1 MANDDLQR
9 FIDELR
15 ARVSIADVVG
25 AKVKLT
31 KKGREY
37 QGLCPFHNEKTP
49 SFTVNESKGFYHC
62 FGCGAHG
69 DIIKFEMEANGLP
82 FIDALQKLAHQAGLQ
97 MPQLSAKDK
106 KEEDERKSLYEI
118 MEAACAFF
126 ERELRMPGGAAGL
139 KYFTEKRG
147 LSPETLKKFR
157 LGFAPSNNALMAHLK
172 AQGIDEKDMK
182 ELGLIAI
189 PEDTSR
195 RPHDFFRN
203 RVMIPITN
211 KQGKIIAFGGR
222 VMEKIE
228 PKYLNSPDTPIFNKR
243 RNLYNLDKARE
254 VAYKEKKLIICEG
267 YMDVI
272 ALDRY
277 GFGYAVAPLGT
288 ALTEEQIAEAW
299 RVCPEPVLCLDGD
312 SPGVKAAM
320 RAVDRV
326 LPMLKAGYSLQFLF
340 LPDNQDPDE
349 YLQAHGHDSFA
360 ALMRKT
366 SPLIDIL
373 WRKYTENEDSSTPE
387 KKALIEKTLLS
398 EVAKI
403 GDATVRS
410 YYAQEIRSRI
420 YAAFRRTPWQQPAA
434 PRMPSAFRAPSAA
447 RNVSPASRM
456 PSAPFSSP
464 SRMPPVPFSSP
475 SPMQPAAPVSPA
487 PQMPETPPAYL
498 DDIPLPEAAPQYQE
512 PQPTCPSQ
520 TPRQSANTGLPSNF
534 SPFPDTASFSGF
546 RPSSNAFPSS
556 GARPFSNSASSPNAR
571 PFPNSGRGA
580 SRWADTRTPRPAL
593 NHGIAAAPE
602 TLRQSADGECD
613 KNLRFIIAAGLV
625 YPELID
631 EYEEQVLSSDIK
643 NAGLKNLFAAM
654 ADLYREAETP
664 PAADELQQQLAQR
677 PEGAP
682 LASLWELDMLKKRS
696 PFINDLRKNI
706 DKLLLEDKLR
716 TLEEEIKNVSAE
728 LCKNFTEEAYLRQS
742 ALKKERDEILA
753 AAAEPED

>member
-118 MEAACAFF
+118 METACAFF
-126 ERELRMPGGAAGL
+126 ECELRMPDGASGL

-157 LGFAPSNNALMAHLK
+157 LGFAPNNNALMAHLK

-299 RVCPEPVLCLDGD
+299 RVCPEPILCLDGD

-434 PRMPSAFRAPSAA
+434 PVPPAPRMP
-447 RNVSPASRM
+447 V
-456 PSAPFSSP
+456 
-464 SRMPPVPFSSP
+464 PPTPK
-475 SPMQPAAPVSPA
+475 
-487 PQMPETPPAYL
+487 MPETPPAYL
-498 DDIPLPEAAPQYQE
+498 NDIPLPEVAPQHRK
-512 PQPTCPSQ
+512 PQPDRPSQ
-520 TPRQSANTGLPSNF
+520 APRQFANTGSPSN
-534 SPFPDTASFSGF
+534 SGPFPDTASFSGF
-546 RPSSNAFPSS
+546 RPSFNAVPLS
-556 GARPFSNSASSPNAR
+556 GRRPFSNSASSPDAR
-571 PFPNSGRGA
+571 SFPNSGRGA
-580 SRWADTRTPRPAL
+580 SRWADARTLRPAL
-593 NHGIAAAPE
+593 SHGIAAAPE

-631 EYEEQVLSSDIK
+631 EYEEQVLSSDIR

-716 TLEEEIKNVSAE
+716 SLEEEIKNVSAE

>member
-25 AKVKLT
+25 TKVKLT

-118 MEAACAFF
+118 METACAFF
-126 ERELRMPGGAAGL
+126 ERELRMPDGASGL

-157 LGFAPSNNALMAHLK
+157 LGFAPNNNALMAHLK

-299 RVCPEPVLCLDGD
+299 RVCPEPILCLDGD

-434 PRMPSAFRAPSAA
+434 PVPPAP
-447 RNVSPASRM
+447 RI
-456 PSAPFSSP
+456 
-464 SRMPPVPFSSP
+464 PVPPTSK
-475 SPMQPAAPVSPA
+475 
-487 PQMPETPPAYL
+487 MPETPPAYL
-498 DDIPLPEAAPQYQE
+498 NDIPLPEAAPQHRK
-512 PQPTCPSQ
+512 PQPDRPSQ
-520 TPRQSANTGLPSNF
+520 APRQFANTGSPSN
-534 SPFPDTASFSGF
+534 SGPFPDTASFSGF
-546 RPSSNAFPSS
+546 RPSFNAVLLS
-556 GARPFSNSASSPNAR
+556 GRRPFSNSASSPDAR
-571 PFPNSGRGA
+571 SFPNSGRGA
-580 SRWADTRTPRPAL
+580 SRWADTRTLRPAL
-593 NHGIAAAPE
+593 SHGIAAAPE

-631 EYEEQVLSSDIK
+631 EYEEQVLSSDIR

-716 TLEEEIKNVSAE
+716 SLEEEIKNVSAE

>member
-118 MEAACAFF
+118 METACAFF
-126 ERELRMPGGAAGL
+126 ERELRMPDGASGL

-157 LGFAPSNNALMAHLK
+157 LGFAPNNNALMAHLK

-299 RVCPEPVLCLDGD
+299 RVCPEPILCLDGD

-434 PRMPSAFRAPSAA
+434 PVPPAPRMP
-447 RNVSPASRM
+447 V
-456 PSAPFSSP
+456 
-464 SRMPPVPFSSP
+464 PPTSK
-475 SPMQPAAPVSPA
+475 
-487 PQMPETPPAYL
+487 MPETPPAYL
-498 DDIPLPEAAPQYQE
+498 DDIPLPEAAPQHRK
-512 PQPTCPSQ
+512 PQPDRPSQ
-520 TPRQSANTGLPSNF
+520 APRQFANTGSPSN
-534 SPFPDTASFSGF
+534 SGPFPDTASFSGF
-546 RPSSNAFPSS
+546 RPSFNAVPLS
-556 GARPFSNSASSPNAR
+556 GRRPFSNSVSSPDAR
-571 PFPNSGRGA
+571 SFPNSGRGA
-580 SRWADTRTPRPAL
+580 SRWADTRTLRPAL
-593 NHGIAAAPE
+593 SHGIAAAPE

-631 EYEEQVLSSDIK
+631 EYEEQVLSSDIR
-643 NAGLKNLFAAM
+643 NASLKNLFAAM

-682 LASLWELDMLKKRS
+682 LTSLWELDMLKKRS

-742 ALKKERDEILA
+742 ALKKEHDEILA

>member
-118 MEAACAFF
+118 METACAFF
-126 ERELRMPGGAAGL
+126 ERELRMPDGASGL

-157 LGFAPSNNALMAHLK
+157 LGFAPNNNALMAHLK

-299 RVCPEPVLCLDGD
+299 RVCPEPILCLDGD

-434 PRMPSAFRAPSAA
+434 PVPPAPRMP
-447 RNVSPASRM
+447 V
-456 PSAPFSSP
+456 
-464 SRMPPVPFSSP
+464 PPTPK
-475 SPMQPAAPVSPA
+475 
-487 PQMPETPPAYL
+487 MPETPPAYL
-498 DDIPLPEAAPQYQE
+498 NDIPLPEVAPQHRK
-512 PQPTCPSQ
+512 PQPDRPSQ
-520 TPRQSANTGLPSNF
+520 APRQFANTGSPSN
-534 SPFPDTASFSGF
+534 SGPFPDTASFSGF
-546 RPSSNAFPSS
+546 RPSFNAVPLS
-556 GARPFSNSASSPNAR
+556 GRRPFSNSASSPDAR
-571 PFPNSGRGA
+571 SFPNSGRGA
-580 SRWADTRTPRPAL
+580 SRWADTRPLRPAL
-593 NHGIAAAPE
+593 SHGIAAAPE

-631 EYEEQVLSSDIK
+631 EYEEQVLSSDIR
-643 NAGLKNLFAAM
+643 NASLKNLFAAM

>member
-118 MEAACAFF
+118 METACAFF
-126 ERELRMPGGAAGL
+126 ERELRMPDGASGL

-157 LGFAPSNNALMAHLK
+157 LGFAPNNNALMAHLK

-299 RVCPEPVLCLDGD
+299 RVCPEPILCLDGD

-434 PRMPSAFRAPSAA
+434 PVPPAPRMP
-447 RNVSPASRM
+447 V
-456 PSAPFSSP
+456 
-464 SRMPPVPFSSP
+464 PPTPK
-475 SPMQPAAPVSPA
+475 
-487 PQMPETPPAYL
+487 MPETPPAYL
-498 DDIPLPEAAPQYQE
+498 NDIPLPEVAPQHRK
-512 PQPTCPSQ
+512 PQPDRPSQ
-520 TPRQSANTGLPSNF
+520 APRKFANTGSPSN
-534 SPFPDTASFSGF
+534 SGPFPDTASFSGF
-546 RPSSNAFPSS
+546 RPSFNAVPLS
-556 GARPFSNSASSPNAR
+556 GRRPFSNSASSPDAR
-571 PFPNSGRGA
+571 SFPNSGRGA
-580 SRWADTRTPRPAL
+580 SRWADTRTLRPAL
-593 NHGIAAAPE
+593 SHGIASAPE

-631 EYEEQVLSSDIK
+631 EYEEQVLSSDIR

-742 ALKKERDEILA
+742 SLKKERDEILA

>member
-118 MEAACAFF
+118 METACAFF
-126 ERELRMPGGAAGL
+126 ERELRMPDGASGL

-157 LGFAPSNNALMAHLK
+157 LGFAPNNNALMAHLK

-272 ALDRY
+272 TLDRY

-299 RVCPEPVLCLDGD
+299 RVCPEPILCLDGD

-434 PRMPSAFRAPSAA
+434 PVPPAPRMP
-447 RNVSPASRM
+447 V
-456 PSAPFSSP
+456 
-464 SRMPPVPFSSP
+464 PPTSK
-475 SPMQPAAPVSPA
+475 
-487 PQMPETPPAYL
+487 MPETPPAYL
-498 DDIPLPEAAPQYQE
+498 DDIPLPEVAPQHRK
-512 PQPTCPSQ
+512 PQPDLPSQ
-520 TPRQSANTGLPSNF
+520 APRQFTNTGSPSN
-534 SPFPDTASFSGF
+534 SGPFPDTASFSGF
-546 RPSSNAFPSS
+546 RPSFNAVPLS
-556 GARPFSNSASSPNAR
+556 GRRPLSNSASSPDAR
-571 PFPNSGRGA
+571 SFPNSGRGA
-580 SRWADTRTPRPAL
+580 SRWADTRTLRPAL
-593 NHGIAAAPE
+593 SHGIAAAPE

-631 EYEEQVLSSDIK
+631 EYEEQVLSSDIR

-742 ALKKERDEILA
+742 SLKKERDEILA

>member
-1 MANDDLQR
+1 MRLSDSFLEQ
-9 FIDELR
+9 LR
-15 ARVSIADVVG
+15 ANTDIESVISPYVNLRRRGKNLV
-25 AKVKLT
+25 
-31 KKGREY
+31 
-37 QGLCPFHNEKTP
+37 GLCPFHNEKTP

-118 MEAACAFF
+118 METACAFF
-126 ERELRMPGGAAGL
+126 ERELRMPDGASGL

-157 LGFAPSNNALMAHLK
+157 LGFAPNNNALMAHLK

-299 RVCPEPVLCLDGD
+299 RVCPEPILCLDGD

-434 PRMPSAFRAPSAA
+434 PVPPAPRMP
-447 RNVSPASRM
+447 V
-456 PSAPFSSP
+456 
-464 SRMPPVPFSSP
+464 PPTPK
-475 SPMQPAAPVSPA
+475 
-487 PQMPETPPAYL
+487 MPETPPAYL
-498 DDIPLPEAAPQYQE
+498 NDIPLPEVAPQHRK
-512 PQPTCPSQ
+512 PQPDRPSQ
-520 TPRQSANTGLPSNF
+520 APRQFANTGAPSN
-534 SPFPDTASFSGF
+534 SGPFPDTASFSGF
-546 RPSSNAFPSS
+546 RPSFNAVPLS
-556 GARPFSNSASSPNAR
+556 GRRPFSNSASSPDAR
-571 PFPNSGRGA
+571 SFPNSGRGA
-580 SRWADTRTPRPAL
+580 SRWADTRTLRPAL
-593 NHGIAAAPE
+593 SHGIAAAPE

-631 EYEEQVLSSDIK
+631 EYEEQVLSSDIR

>member
-118 MEAACAFF
+118 METACTFF
-126 ERELRMPGGAAGL
+126 ERELRMPDGASGL

-157 LGFAPSNNALMAHLK
+157 LGFAPNNNALMAHLK

-277 GFGYAVAPLGT
+277 GFGYGVAPLGT

-299 RVCPEPVLCLDGD
+299 RVCPEPILCLDGD

-434 PRMPSAFRAPSAA
+434 PVPPAPRMP
-447 RNVSPASRM
+447 V
-456 PSAPFSSP
+456 
-464 SRMPPVPFSSP
+464 PPTSK
-475 SPMQPAAPVSPA
+475 
-487 PQMPETPPAYL
+487 MPETPPAYL
-498 DDIPLPEAAPQYQE
+498 DDIPLPEAAPQHRK
-512 PQPTCPSQ
+512 PQPDRPSQ
-520 TPRQSANTGLPSNF
+520 APRQFTNTGSPSN
-534 SPFPDTASFSGF
+534 SGPFPDTASFSSF
-546 RPSSNAFPSS
+546 RPSFNAVPLS
-556 GARPFSNSASSPNAR
+556 GRRPFSNSASSPDAR
-571 PFPNSGRGA
+571 SFPNSGRGA
-580 SRWADTRTPRPAL
+580 SRWADTRTLRPAL
-593 NHGIAAAPE
+593 SHGIAAAPE

-631 EYEEQVLSSDIK
+631 EYEEQVLSSDIR

-742 ALKKERDEILA
+742 SLKKERDEILA

>member
-118 MEAACAFF
+118 METACAFF
-126 ERELRMPGGAAGL
+126 ERELRMPDGASGL

-157 LGFAPSNNALMAHLK
+157 LGFAPNNNALMAHLK

-299 RVCPEPVLCLDGD
+299 RVCPEPILCLDGD

-434 PRMPSAFRAPSAA
+434 PVPPAPRMP
-447 RNVSPASRM
+447 V
-456 PSAPFSSP
+456 
-464 SRMPPVPFSSP
+464 PPTPK
-475 SPMQPAAPVSPA
+475 
-487 PQMPETPPAYL
+487 MPETPPAYL
-498 DDIPLPEAAPQYQE
+498 NDIPLPEVAPQHRK
-512 PQPTCPSQ
+512 PQPDRPSQ
-520 TPRQSANTGLPSNF
+520 APRQFANTGAPSN
-534 SPFPDTASFSGF
+534 SGPFPDTASFSGF
-546 RPSSNAFPSS
+546 RPSFNAVPLS
-556 GARPFSNSASSPNAR
+556 GRRPFSNSASSPDAR
-571 PFPNSGRGA
+571 SFPNSGRGA
-580 SRWADTRTPRPAL
+580 SRWADTRTLRPAL
-593 NHGIAAAPE
+593 SHGIAAAPE

-631 EYEEQVLSSDIK
+631 EYKEQVLSSDIR
-643 NAGLKNLFAAM
+643 NASLKNLFAAM

>member
-118 MEAACAFF
+118 METACAFF
-126 ERELRMPGGAAGL
+126 ERELRMPDGASGL

-157 LGFAPSNNALMAHLK
+157 LGFAPNNNALMAHLK

-299 RVCPEPVLCLDGD
+299 RVCPEPILCLDGD

-410 YYAQEIRSRI
+410 YYAQEIRNRI

-434 PRMPSAFRAPSAA
+434 PVPPAPRMP
-447 RNVSPASRM
+447 V
-456 PSAPFSSP
+456 
-464 SRMPPVPFSSP
+464 PPTSK
-475 SPMQPAAPVSPA
+475 
-487 PQMPETPPAYL
+487 MPETPPAYL
-498 DDIPLPEAAPQYQE
+498 DDIPLPEAAPQHRK
-512 PQPTCPSQ
+512 PQPDHPSQ
-520 TPRQSANTGLPSNF
+520 APRQFTNTGSPSN
-534 SPFPDTASFSGF
+534 SGPFPDTASFSSF
-546 RPSSNAFPSS
+546 RPSFNAVPLS
-556 GARPFSNSASSPNAR
+556 GRRPFSNSASSPDAR
-571 PFPNSGRGA
+571 SFPNSGRGA
-580 SRWADTRTPRPAL
+580 SRWADTRTLRPAL
-593 NHGIAAAPE
+593 SHGIAAAPE

-631 EYEEQVLSSDIK
+631 EYEEQVLSSDIR

-742 ALKKERDEILA
+742 SLKKERDEILA

>member
-118 MEAACAFF
+118 METACAFF
-126 ERELRMPGGAAGL
+126 ERELRMPDGVSGL

-157 LGFAPSNNALMAHLK
+157 LGFAPNNNALMAHLK

-299 RVCPEPVLCLDGD
+299 RVCPEPILCLDGD

-434 PRMPSAFRAPSAA
+434 PVPPAPRMP
-447 RNVSPASRM
+447 V
-456 PSAPFSSP
+456 
-464 SRMPPVPFSSP
+464 PPTPK
-475 SPMQPAAPVSPA
+475 
-487 PQMPETPPAYL
+487 MPETPPAYL
-498 DDIPLPEAAPQYQE
+498 NDIPLPEAAPQHRK
-512 PQPTCPSQ
+512 PQPDHPSQ
-520 TPRQSANTGLPSNF
+520 APRQFANTGSPSN
-534 SPFPDTASFSGF
+534 SGPFPDTTSFSGF
-546 RPSSNAFPSS
+546 RPSFNAVPLS
-556 GARPFSNSASSPNAR
+556 GRRPFSNSVSSPDAR
-571 PFPNSGRGA
+571 SFPNSGRGA
-580 SRWADTRTPRPAL
+580 SRWADTRTLRPAL
-593 NHGIAAAPE
+593 SHGIAAAPE
-602 TLRQSADGECD
+602 TLRQSADCECD

-631 EYEEQVLSSDIK
+631 EYEEQVLSSDIR

-716 TLEEEIKNVSAE
+716 SLEEEIKNVSAE

>member
-118 MEAACAFF
+118 METACAFF
-126 ERELRMPGGAAGL
+126 ERELRMPDGASGL

-157 LGFAPSNNALMAHLK
+157 LGFAPNNNALMAHLK

-299 RVCPEPVLCLDGD
+299 RVCPEPILCLDGD

-434 PRMPSAFRAPSAA
+434 PVPPAPRMP
-447 RNVSPASRM
+447 V
-456 PSAPFSSP
+456 
-464 SRMPPVPFSSP
+464 PPTPK
-475 SPMQPAAPVSPA
+475 
-487 PQMPETPPAYL
+487 MPETPPAYL
-498 DDIPLPEAAPQYQE
+498 DDIPLPEVAPQHRK
-512 PQPTCPSQ
+512 PQPDHPSQ
-520 TPRQSANTGLPSNF
+520 APRQFANTGSPSN
-534 SPFPDTASFSGF
+534 SGPFPDTASFSGF
-546 RPSSNAFPSS
+546 RPSFNAVPLS
-556 GARPFSNSASSPNAR
+556 GRRPFSNSASSPDAR
-571 PFPNSGRGA
+571 SFPNSGRGA
-580 SRWADTRTPRPAL
+580 SRWADTRTLRPAL
-593 NHGIAAAPE
+593 SHGIAAAPE

-631 EYEEQVLSSDIK
+631 EYEEQVLSSDIR
-643 NAGLKNLFAAM
+643 NASLKNLFAAM

-677 PEGAP
+677 QFAV
-682 LASLWELDMLKKRS
+682 DR
-696 PFINDLRKNI
+696 
-706 DKLLLEDKLR
+706 
-716 TLEEEIKNVSAE
+716 
-728 LCKNFTEEAYLRQS
+728 
-742 ALKKERDEILA
+742 
-753 AAAEPED
+753 

>member
-118 MEAACAFF
+118 METACAFF
-126 ERELRMPGGAAGL
+126 ERELRMPDGASGL

-157 LGFAPSNNALMAHLK
+157 LGFAPNNNALMAHLK

-299 RVCPEPVLCLDGD
+299 RVCPEPILCLDGD

-434 PRMPSAFRAPSAA
+434 PVPPAPRMP
-447 RNVSPASRM
+447 V
-456 PSAPFSSP
+456 
-464 SRMPPVPFSSP
+464 PPTSK
-475 SPMQPAAPVSPA
+475 
-487 PQMPETPPAYL
+487 MPETPPAYL
-498 DDIPLPEAAPQYQE
+498 DDIPLPEAAPQHRK
-512 PQPTCPSQ
+512 PQPDRPSQ
-520 TPRQSANTGLPSNF
+520 APRQFANTGSPSN
-534 SPFPDTASFSGF
+534 SGPFPDTASFSGF
-546 RPSSNAFPSS
+546 RPSFNAVPLS
-556 GARPFSNSASSPNAR
+556 GRRPFSNSASSPDAR
-571 PFPNSGRGA
+571 SFPNSGRGA
-580 SRWADTRTPRPAL
+580 SRWADTRPLRPAL
-593 NHGIAAAPE
+593 SHGIAAAPE

-631 EYEEQVLSSDIK
+631 EYEEQVLSSDIR

-742 ALKKERDEILA
+742 SLKKERDEILA

>member
-118 MEAACAFF
+118 METACAFF
-126 ERELRMPGGAAGL
+126 ERELRMPDGASGL

-157 LGFAPSNNALMAHLK
+157 LGFAPNNNALMAHLK

-299 RVCPEPVLCLDGD
+299 RVCPEPILCLDGD

-434 PRMPSAFRAPSAA
+434 PVPPAPRMP
-447 RNVSPASRM
+447 V
-456 PSAPFSSP
+456 
-464 SRMPPVPFSSP
+464 PPTPK
-475 SPMQPAAPVSPA
+475 
-487 PQMPETPPAYL
+487 MPETPPAYL
-498 DDIPLPEAAPQYQE
+498 DDIPLPEVAPQHRK
-512 PQPTCPSQ
+512 PQPDRPSQ
-520 TPRQSANTGLPSNF
+520 APRQFANTGSPSN
-534 SPFPDTASFSGF
+534 SGPFPDTASFSGF
-546 RPSSNAFPSS
+546 RPSFNAVPLS
-556 GARPFSNSASSPNAR
+556 GRRPFSNSASSPDAR
-571 PFPNSGRGA
+571 SFPNSGRGA
-580 SRWADTRTPRPAL
+580 SRWADTRPLRPAL
-593 NHGIAAAPE
+593 SHGIAAAPE

-631 EYEEQVLSSDIK
+631 EYEEQVLSSDIR
-643 NAGLKNLFAAM
+643 NASLKNLFAAM

>member
-118 MEAACAFF
+118 METACAFF
-126 ERELRMPGGAAGL
+126 ERELRMPDGASGL

-157 LGFAPSNNALMAHLK
+157 LGFAPNNNALMAHLK

-277 GFGYAVAPLGT
+277 GFGYGVAPLGT

-299 RVCPEPVLCLDGD
+299 RVCPEPILCLDGD

-434 PRMPSAFRAPSAA
+434 PVPPAPRMP
-447 RNVSPASRM
+447 V
-456 PSAPFSSP
+456 
-464 SRMPPVPFSSP
+464 PPTSK
-475 SPMQPAAPVSPA
+475 
-487 PQMPETPPAYL
+487 MPETPPAYL
-498 DDIPLPEAAPQYQE
+498 DDIPLPEAAPQHRK
-512 PQPTCPSQ
+512 PQPDRPSQ
-520 TPRQSANTGLPSNF
+520 APRQFTNTGSPSN
-534 SPFPDTASFSGF
+534 SGPFPDTASFSSF
-546 RPSSNAFPSS
+546 RPSFNAVPLS
-556 GARPFSNSASSPNAR
+556 GRRPFSNSASSPDAR
-571 PFPNSGRGA
+571 SFPNSGRGA
-580 SRWADTRTPRPAL
+580 SRWADTRTLRPAL
-593 NHGIAAAPE
+593 SHGIAAAPE

-631 EYEEQVLSSDIK
+631 EYEEQVLSSDIR

-742 ALKKERDEILA
+742 SLKKERDEILA

>member
-118 MEAACAFF
+118 METACAFF
-126 ERELRMPGGAAGL
+126 ERELRMPDGASGL

-157 LGFAPSNNALMAHLK
+157 LGFAPNNNALMAHLK

-299 RVCPEPVLCLDGD
+299 RVCPEPILCLDGD

-434 PRMPSAFRAPSAA
+434 PVPPAPRMP
-447 RNVSPASRM
+447 V
-456 PSAPFSSP
+456 
-464 SRMPPVPFSSP
+464 PPTPK
-475 SPMQPAAPVSPA
+475 
-487 PQMPETPPAYL
+487 MPETPPAYL
-498 DDIPLPEAAPQYQE
+498 DDIPLPEAAPQHRK
-512 PQPTCPSQ
+512 PQPDRPSQ
-520 TPRQSANTGLPSNF
+520 APRQFANTGSPSN
-534 SPFPDTASFSGF
+534 SGPFPDTASFSGF
-546 RPSSNAFPSS
+546 RPSFNAVPLS
-556 GARPFSNSASSPNAR
+556 GRRPFSNSASSPDAR
-571 PFPNSGRGA
+571 SFPNSGRGA
-580 SRWADTRTPRPAL
+580 SRWADTRPLRPAL
-593 NHGIAAAPE
+593 SHGIAAAPE

-631 EYEEQVLSSDIK
+631 EYEEQVLSSDIR
-643 NAGLKNLFAAM
+643 NASLKNLFAAM

-742 ALKKERDEILA
+742 SLKKERDEILA

>member
-1 MANDDLQR
+1 MNDDLQR

-82 FIDALQKLAHQAGLQ
+82 FMDALQKLAHQAGLQ
-97 MPQLSAKDK
+97 MPHFSAKDK
-106 KEEDERKSLYEI
+106 KEEEERKSLYDI
-118 MEAACAFF
+118 MEGACAFF

-147 LSPETLKKFR
+147 LSKDTIKKFR
-157 LGFAPSNNALMAHLK
+157 LGFAPNNNALMAHLK
-172 AQGIDEKDMK
+172 AQGIEEKEMK

-189 PEDTSR
+189 PEDASR

-211 KQGKIIAFGGR
+211 KQGRIIAFGGR
-222 VMEKIE
+222 VMEKLE

-299 RVCPEPVLCLDGD
+299 KVCPEPVLCLDGD

-326 LPMLKAGYSLQFLF
+326 LPMLKAGYSLKFLF

-360 ALMRKT
+360 ALLEKT

-420 YAAFRRTPWQQPAA
+420 YKAFKQTPWQKSNPRPAYNNA
-434 PRMPSAFRAPSAA
+434 PRPPHAPRPEVPSSGSA
-447 RNVSPASRM
+447 
-456 PSAPFSSP
+456 SA
-464 SRMPPVPFSSP
+464 
-475 SPMQPAAPVSPA
+475 
-487 PQMPETPPAYL
+487 ETPPAYL
-498 DDIPLPEAAPQYQE
+498 DEIPLPQEIPSAAVSDMPPESGSAPVPQRAAGPAVPQNTGE
-512 PQPTCPSQ
+512 PHRDNNRRGYGN
-520 TPRQSANTGLPSNF
+520 PRQY
-534 SPFPDTASFSGF
+534 PDNNRRGQS
-546 RPSSNAFPSS
+546 SS
-556 GARPFSNSASSPNAR
+556 GAYGSPRRN
-571 PFPNSGRGA
+571 G
-580 SRWADTRTPRPAL
+580 TPRGNAPRPPL
-593 NHGIAAAPE
+593 GHMFTAAAPE
-602 TLRQSADGECD
+602 ELYRSAVAESD
-613 KNLRFIIAAGLV
+613 KNLRFIIAAMLV
-625 YPELID
+625 YPELIGD
-631 EYEEQVLSSDIK
+631 YEEQMGTLDATDK
-643 NAGLKNLFAAM
+643 KLLQLYAAM
-654 ADLYREAETP
+654 ADIYDNAVTALSAESLRGEID
-664 PAADELQQQLAQR
+664 AR
-677 PEGAP
+677 PEGSV
-682 LASLWELDMLKKRS
+682 LKSLWELDMLQKDK

-706 DKLLLEDKLR
+706 EKLLQEDRLR
-716 TLEEEIKNVSAE
+716 ALEEEIKTLAAE
-728 LCKNFTEEAYLRQS
+728 LCQNFTEEAYLRQT
-742 ALKKERDEILA
+742 ALKKERDKILA
-753 AAAEPED
+753 AAGAEPEA

>member
-118 MEAACAFF
+118 METACAFF
-126 ERELRMPGGAAGL
+126 ERELRMPDGASGL

-157 LGFAPSNNALMAHLK
+157 LGFAPNNNALMAHLK

-299 RVCPEPVLCLDGD
+299 RVCPEPILCLDGD

-410 YYAQEIRSRI
+410 YYAQEIRSWI

-434 PRMPSAFRAPSAA
+434 PVPPAPRMP
-447 RNVSPASRM
+447 V
-456 PSAPFSSP
+456 
-464 SRMPPVPFSSP
+464 PPTPK
-475 SPMQPAAPVSPA
+475 
-487 PQMPETPPAYL
+487 MPETPPAYL
-498 DDIPLPEAAPQYQE
+498 NDIPLPEVAPQHRK
-512 PQPTCPSQ
+512 PQPDRPSQ
-520 TPRQSANTGLPSNF
+520 APRQFANTGAPSN
-534 SPFPDTASFSGF
+534 SGPFPDTASFSGF
-546 RPSSNAFPSS
+546 RPSFNAVPLS
-556 GARPFSNSASSPNAR
+556 GRRPFSNSASSPDAR
-571 PFPNSGRGA
+571 SFPNSGRGA
-580 SRWADTRTPRPAL
+580 SRWADTRTLRPAL
-593 NHGIAAAPE
+593 SHGIAAAPE

-631 EYEEQVLSSDIK
+631 EYEEQVLSSDIR

-742 ALKKERDEILA
+742 SLKKERDEILA

>member
-1 MANDDLQR
+1 
-9 FIDELR
+9 
-15 ARVSIADVVG
+15 
-25 AKVKLT
+25 
-31 KKGREY
+31 
-37 QGLCPFHNEKTP
+37 
-49 SFTVNESKGFYHC
+49 
-62 FGCGAHG
+62 
-69 DIIKFEMEANGLP
+69 MEANGLP

-118 MEAACAFF
+118 METACAFF
-126 ERELRMPGGAAGL
+126 ERELRMPDGASGL

-157 LGFAPSNNALMAHLK
+157 LGFAPNNNALMAHLK

-299 RVCPEPVLCLDGD
+299 RVCPEPILCLDGD

-434 PRMPSAFRAPSAA
+434 PVPPAPRMP
-447 RNVSPASRM
+447 V
-456 PSAPFSSP
+456 
-464 SRMPPVPFSSP
+464 PPTSK
-475 SPMQPAAPVSPA
+475 
-487 PQMPETPPAYL
+487 MPETPPAYL
-498 DDIPLPEAAPQYQE
+498 DDIPLPEAAPQHRK
-512 PQPTCPSQ
+512 PQPDRPSQ
-520 TPRQSANTGLPSNF
+520 APRQFTNTGSPSN
-534 SPFPDTASFSGF
+534 SGPFPDTASFSSF
-546 RPSSNAFPSS
+546 RPSFNAVPLS
-556 GARPFSNSASSPNAR
+556 GRRPFSNSASSPDAR
-571 PFPNSGRGA
+571 SFPNSGRGA
-580 SRWADTRTPRPAL
+580 SRWADTRTLRPAL
-593 NHGIAAAPE
+593 SHGIAAAPE

-631 EYEEQVLSSDIK
+631 EYEEQVLSSDIR

-742 ALKKERDEILA
+742 SLKKERDEILA

>member
-118 MEAACAFF
+118 METACAFF
-126 ERELRMPGGAAGL
+126 ERELRMPDGASGL

-157 LGFAPSNNALMAHLK
+157 LGFAPNNNDLMAHLK

-299 RVCPEPVLCLDGD
+299 RVCPEPILCLDGD

-434 PRMPSAFRAPSAA
+434 PVPPAPRMP
-447 RNVSPASRM
+447 V
-456 PSAPFSSP
+456 
-464 SRMPPVPFSSP
+464 PPTSK
-475 SPMQPAAPVSPA
+475 
-487 PQMPETPPAYL
+487 MPETPPAYL
-498 DDIPLPEAAPQYQE
+498 DDIPLPEAAPQHRK
-512 PQPTCPSQ
+512 PQPDRPSQ
-520 TPRQSANTGLPSNF
+520 APRQFTNTGSPSN
-534 SPFPDTASFSGF
+534 SGPFPDTASFSSF
-546 RPSSNAFPSS
+546 RPSFNAVPLS
-556 GARPFSNSASSPNAR
+556 GRRPFSNSASSPDAR
-571 PFPNSGRGA
+571 SFPNSGRGA
-580 SRWADTRTPRPAL
+580 SRWADTRTLRPAL
-593 NHGIAAAPE
+593 SHGIAAAPE

-631 EYEEQVLSSDIK
+631 EYEEQVLSSDIR

-742 ALKKERDEILA
+742 SLKKERDEILA

>member
-118 MEAACAFF
+118 METACAFF
-126 ERELRMPGGAAGL
+126 ERELRMPDGASGL

-157 LGFAPSNNALMAHLK
+157 LGFAPNNNALMAHLK

-299 RVCPEPVLCLDGD
+299 RVCPEPILCLDGD

-434 PRMPSAFRAPSAA
+434 PVPPTPRMP
-447 RNVSPASRM
+447 V
-456 PSAPFSSP
+456 
-464 SRMPPVPFSSP
+464 PPTSK
-475 SPMQPAAPVSPA
+475 
-487 PQMPETPPAYL
+487 MPETPPAYL
-498 DDIPLPEAAPQYQE
+498 DDIPLPEVAPQHRK
-512 PQPTCPSQ
+512 PQPDHPSQ
-520 TPRQSANTGLPSNF
+520 APRQFANTGSPSN
-534 SPFPDTASFSGF
+534 SGPFPDTASFSGF
-546 RPSSNAFPSS
+546 RPSFNAVPLS
-556 GARPFSNSASSPNAR
+556 GRRPFSNSASSPDAR
-571 PFPNSGRGA
+571 SFPNSGRGA
-580 SRWADTRTPRPAL
+580 SRWADTRTLRPAL
-593 NHGIAAAPE
+593 SHGIAAAPE

-631 EYEEQVLSSDIK
+631 EYEEQVLSSDIR

>member
-118 MEAACAFF
+118 METACAFF
-126 ERELRMPGGAAGL
+126 ERELRMPDGASGL

-157 LGFAPSNNALMAHLK
+157 LGFAPNNNALMAHLK

-299 RVCPEPVLCLDGD
+299 RVCPEPILCLDGD

-434 PRMPSAFRAPSAA
+434 PVPPAPRMP
-447 RNVSPASRM
+447 V
-456 PSAPFSSP
+456 
-464 SRMPPVPFSSP
+464 PPTSK
-475 SPMQPAAPVSPA
+475 
-487 PQMPETPPAYL
+487 MPETPPAYL
-498 DDIPLPEAAPQYQE
+498 DDIPLPEVAPQHRK
-512 PQPTCPSQ
+512 PQPDRPSQ
-520 TPRQSANTGLPSNF
+520 APRQFANTGAPSN
-534 SPFPDTASFSGF
+534 SGPFPDTASFSGF
-546 RPSSNAFPSS
+546 RPSFNAVPLS
-556 GARPFSNSASSPNAR
+556 GRRPFSNSASSPDAR
-571 PFPNSGRGA
+571 SFPNSGRGA
-580 SRWADTRTPRPAL
+580 SRWADTRTLRPAL
-593 NHGIAAAPE
+593 SHGIAAAPE

-631 EYEEQVLSSDIK
+631 EYEEQVLSSDIR
-643 NAGLKNLFAAM
+643 NASLKNLFAAM

-716 TLEEEIKNVSAE
+716 SLEEEIKNVSAE

-742 ALKKERDEILA
+742 SLKKERDEILA

>member
-118 MEAACAFF
+118 METACAFF
-126 ERELRMPGGAAGL
+126 ERELRMPDGASGL

-157 LGFAPSNNALMAHLK
+157 LGFAPNNNALMAHLK

-299 RVCPEPVLCLDGD
+299 RVCPEPILCLDGD

-349 YLQAHGHDSFA
+349 YLQTHGHDSFA

-434 PRMPSAFRAPSAA
+434 PVPPAPRMP
-447 RNVSPASRM
+447 V
-456 PSAPFSSP
+456 
-464 SRMPPVPFSSP
+464 PPTPK
-475 SPMQPAAPVSPA
+475 
-487 PQMPETPPAYL
+487 MPETPPAYL
-498 DDIPLPEAAPQYQE
+498 NDIPLPEVAPQHRK
-512 PQPTCPSQ
+512 PQPDRPSQ
-520 TPRQSANTGLPSNF
+520 APRQFANTGSPSN
-534 SPFPDTASFSGF
+534 SGPFPDTASFSGF
-546 RPSSNAFPSS
+546 RPSFNAVPLS
-556 GARPFSNSASSPNAR
+556 GRRPFSNSASSPDAR
-571 PFPNSGRGA
+571 SFPNSGRGA
-580 SRWADTRTPRPAL
+580 SRWADARTLRPAL
-593 NHGIAAAPE
+593 SHGIAAAPE

-631 EYEEQVLSSDIK
+631 EYEEQVLSSDIR

-682 LASLWELDMLKKRS
+682 LTSLWELDMLKKRS

>member
-118 MEAACAFF
+118 METACAFF
-126 ERELRMPGGAAGL
+126 ERELRMPDGASGL

-157 LGFAPSNNALMAHLK
+157 LGFAPNNNALMAHLK

-299 RVCPEPVLCLDGD
+299 RVCPEPILCLDGD

-434 PRMPSAFRAPSAA
+434 PVPPAPRMP
-447 RNVSPASRM
+447 V
-456 PSAPFSSP
+456 
-464 SRMPPVPFSSP
+464 PPPKK
-475 SPMQPAAPVSPA
+475 
-487 PQMPETPPAYL
+487 MPETPPAYL
-498 DDIPLPEAAPQYQE
+498 DDIPLPEVAPQHRK
-512 PQPTCPSQ
+512 PQPDRPSQ
-520 TPRQSANTGLPSNF
+520 APRQFANTGSPSN
-534 SPFPDTASFSGF
+534 SGPFPDTASFSGF
-546 RPSSNAFPSS
+546 RPSFNAVPLS
-556 GARPFSNSASSPNAR
+556 GRRPFSNSASSPDAR
-571 PFPNSGRGA
+571 SFPNSGRGA
-580 SRWADTRTPRPAL
+580 SRWADARTLRPAL
-593 NHGIAAAPE
+593 SHGIAAAPE

-631 EYEEQVLSSDIK
+631 EYEEQVLSSDIR

-716 TLEEEIKNVSAE
+716 SLEEEIKNVSAE
-728 LCKNFTEEAYLRQS
+728 LCKNFTEEAYLHQS

>member
-15 ARVSIADVVG
+15 ARISIADVVG

-118 MEAACAFF
+118 METACAFF
-126 ERELRMPGGAAGL
+126 ERELRMPDGTSGL

-157 LGFAPSNNALMAHLK
+157 LGFAPNNNALMAHLK

-299 RVCPEPVLCLDGD
+299 RVCPEPILCLDGD

-410 YYAQEIRSRI
+410 YYAQEIRNRI

-434 PRMPSAFRAPSAA
+434 PVPPAPRMP
-447 RNVSPASRM
+447 V
-456 PSAPFSSP
+456 
-464 SRMPPVPFSSP
+464 PPTSK
-475 SPMQPAAPVSPA
+475 
-487 PQMPETPPAYL
+487 MPETPPAYL
-498 DDIPLPEAAPQYQE
+498 DDIPLPEVAPQHRK
-512 PQPTCPSQ
+512 PQPDHPSQ
-520 TPRQSANTGLPSNF
+520 APRQFTNTGSPSN
-534 SPFPDTASFSGF
+534 SGPFPDTASFSGF
-546 RPSSNAFPSS
+546 RPSFNAVPLS
-556 GARPFSNSASSPNAR
+556 GRRPFSNSVSSPDAR
-571 PFPNSGRGA
+571 SFPNSGRGA
-580 SRWADTRTPRPAL
+580 SRWADTRTLRPAL
-593 NHGIAAAPE
+593 SHGIAAAPE
-602 TLRQSADGECD
+602 PLRQSADGECD

-631 EYEEQVLSSDIK
+631 EYEEQVLSSDIR

>member
-118 MEAACAFF
+118 METACAFF
-126 ERELRMPGGAAGL
+126 ERELRMPDGASGL

-157 LGFAPSNNALMAHLK
+157 LGFAPNNNALMAHLK

-189 PEDTSR
+189 PEYAPR

-299 RVCPEPVLCLDGD
+299 RVCPEPILCLDGD

-434 PRMPSAFRAPSAA
+434 PVPPAPRMP
-447 RNVSPASRM
+447 V
-456 PSAPFSSP
+456 
-464 SRMPPVPFSSP
+464 PPTPK
-475 SPMQPAAPVSPA
+475 
-487 PQMPETPPAYL
+487 MPETPPAYL
-498 DDIPLPEAAPQYQE
+498 NDIPLPEVAPQHRK
-512 PQPTCPSQ
+512 PQPDRPSQ
-520 TPRQSANTGLPSNF
+520 APRQFANTGAPSN
-534 SPFPDTASFSGF
+534 SGPFPDTASFSGF
-546 RPSSNAFPSS
+546 RPSFNAVPLS
-556 GARPFSNSASSPNAR
+556 GRRPFSNSASSPDAR
-571 PFPNSGRGA
+571 SFPNSGRGA
-580 SRWADTRTPRPAL
+580 SRWADTRTLRPAL
-593 NHGIAAAPE
+593 SHGIAAAPE

-631 EYEEQVLSSDIK
+631 EYEEQVLSSDIR

-716 TLEEEIKNVSAE
+716 SLEEEIKNVSAE

>member
-118 MEAACAFF
+118 METACAFF
-126 ERELRMPGGAAGL
+126 ERELRMPDGASGL

-157 LGFAPSNNALMAHLK
+157 LGFAPNNNALMAHLK

-299 RVCPEPVLCLDGD
+299 RVCPEPILCLDGD

-434 PRMPSAFRAPSAA
+434 PVPPAPRMP
-447 RNVSPASRM
+447 V
-456 PSAPFSSP
+456 
-464 SRMPPVPFSSP
+464 PPTPK
-475 SPMQPAAPVSPA
+475 
-487 PQMPETPPAYL
+487 MPETPPAYL
-498 DDIPLPEAAPQYQE
+498 NDIPLPEVAPQHRK
-512 PQPTCPSQ
+512 PQPDRPSQ
-520 TPRQSANTGLPSNF
+520 APRKFANTGSPSN
-534 SPFPDTASFSGF
+534 SGPFPDTASFSSF
-546 RPSSNAFPSS
+546 RPSFNAVPLS
-556 GARPFSNSASSPNAR
+556 GRRPFSNSASSPDAR
-571 PFPNSGRGA
+571 SFPNSGRGA
-580 SRWADTRTPRPAL
+580 SRWADTRTLRPAL
-593 NHGIAAAPE
+593 SHGIASAPE

-631 EYEEQVLSSDIK
+631 EYEEQVLSSDIR

-716 TLEEEIKNVSAE
+716 SLEEEIKNVSAE

-753 AAAEPED
+753 AAAEPEE

>member
-118 MEAACAFF
+118 METACAFF
-126 ERELRMPGGAAGL
+126 ERELRMPDGASGL

-157 LGFAPSNNALMAHLK
+157 LGFAPNNNALMAHLK

-299 RVCPEPVLCLDGD
+299 RVCPEPILCLDGD

-434 PRMPSAFRAPSAA
+434 PVPPAPRMP
-447 RNVSPASRM
+447 V
-456 PSAPFSSP
+456 
-464 SRMPPVPFSSP
+464 PPTSK
-475 SPMQPAAPVSPA
+475 
-487 PQMPETPPAYL
+487 MPETPPAYL
-498 DDIPLPEAAPQYQE
+498 DDIPLPEAAPQHRK
-512 PQPTCPSQ
+512 PQPDRPSQ
-520 TPRQSANTGLPSNF
+520 APRQFANTGSPSN
-534 SPFPDTASFSGF
+534 SGPFPDTASFSGF
-546 RPSSNAFPSS
+546 RPSFNAVPLS
-556 GARPFSNSASSPNAR
+556 GRRPFSNSASSPDTR
-571 PFPNSGRGA
+571 SFPNSGRGA
-580 SRWADTRTPRPAL
+580 SRWADTRPLRPAL
-593 NHGIAAAPE
+593 SHGIAAAPE

-631 EYEEQVLSSDIK
+631 EYEEQVLSSDIR

-742 ALKKERDEILA
+742 SLKKERDEILA

>member
-118 MEAACAFF
+118 METACAFF
-126 ERELRMPGGAAGL
+126 ERELRMPDGASGL

-157 LGFAPSNNALMAHLK
+157 LGFAPNNNALMAHLK

-299 RVCPEPVLCLDGD
+299 RVCPEPILCLDGD

-420 YAAFRRTPWQQPAA
+420 YAVFRRTPWQQPAA
-434 PRMPSAFRAPSAA
+434 PVPPAPRMP
-447 RNVSPASRM
+447 V
-456 PSAPFSSP
+456 
-464 SRMPPVPFSSP
+464 PPTSK
-475 SPMQPAAPVSPA
+475 
-487 PQMPETPPAYL
+487 MPETPPAYL
-498 DDIPLPEAAPQYQE
+498 DDIPLPEAAPQHRK
-512 PQPTCPSQ
+512 PQPDHPSQ
-520 TPRQSANTGLPSNF
+520 APRQFANTGSPSN
-534 SPFPDTASFSGF
+534 SGPFPDTTSFSGF
-546 RPSSNAFPSS
+546 RPSFNAVPLS
-556 GARPFSNSASSPNAR
+556 GRRPFSNSVSSPDAR
-571 PFPNSGRGA
+571 SFPNSGRGA
-580 SRWADTRTPRPAL
+580 SRWADTRTLRPAL
-593 NHGIAAAPE
+593 SHGIAAAPE

-631 EYEEQVLSSDIK
+631 EYEEQVLSSDIR

-716 TLEEEIKNVSAE
+716 SLEEEIKNVSAE

>member
-118 MEAACAFF
+118 METACAFF
-126 ERELRMPGGAAGL
+126 ERELRMPDGTSGL

-157 LGFAPSNNALMAHLK
+157 LGFAPNNNALMAHLK

-299 RVCPEPVLCLDGD
+299 RVCPEPILCLDGD

-420 YAAFRRTPWQQPAA
+420 YAAFRRTPWQKPAAPVPPA
-434 PRMPSAFRAPSAA
+434 PRMPVPST
-447 RNVSPASRM
+447 PK
-456 PSAPFSSP
+456 
-464 SRMPPVPFSSP
+464 
-475 SPMQPAAPVSPA
+475 
-487 PQMPETPPAYL
+487 MPETPPAYL
-498 DDIPLPEAAPQYQE
+498 DDIPLPEAAPQHRK
-512 PQPTCPSQ
+512 PQPDRPSQ
-520 TPRQSANTGLPSNF
+520 APRQFANTGSPSN
-534 SPFPDTASFSGF
+534 SGPFPDTASFSGF
-546 RPSSNAFPSS
+546 RPSFNAVPLS
-556 GARPFSNSASSPNAR
+556 GRRPFSNSASSPDAR
-571 PFPNSGRGA
+571 SFPNSGRGA
-580 SRWADTRTPRPAL
+580 SRWADTRTLRPAL
-593 NHGIAAAPE
+593 SHGIAAAPE

-631 EYEEQVLSSDIK
+631 EYEEQVLSSDIR

>member
-118 MEAACAFF
+118 METACAFF
-126 ERELRMPGGAAGL
+126 ERELRMPDGASGL

-157 LGFAPSNNALMAHLK
+157 LGFAPNNNALMAHLK

-288 ALTEEQIAEAW
+288 ALTEEQITEAW
-299 RVCPEPVLCLDGD
+299 RVCPEPILCLDGD

-434 PRMPSAFRAPSAA
+434 PVPPAPRMP
-447 RNVSPASRM
+447 V
-456 PSAPFSSP
+456 
-464 SRMPPVPFSSP
+464 PPTSK
-475 SPMQPAAPVSPA
+475 
-487 PQMPETPPAYL
+487 MPETPPAYL
-498 DDIPLPEAAPQYQE
+498 DDIPLPEAAPQHRK
-512 PQPTCPSQ
+512 PQPDRPSQ
-520 TPRQSANTGLPSNF
+520 APRQSANTGSPSN
-534 SPFPDTASFSGF
+534 SGPFPDTASFSGF
-546 RPSSNAFPSS
+546 RPSFNAVPLS
-556 GARPFSNSASSPNAR
+556 GRRPFSNSASSPDTR
-571 PFPNSGRGA
+571 SFPNSGRGA
-580 SRWADTRTPRPAL
+580 SRWADTRPLRPAL
-593 NHGIAAAPE
+593 SHGIAAAPE

-631 EYEEQVLSSDIK
+631 EYEEQVLSSDIR

-742 ALKKERDEILA
+742 SLKKERDEILA

>member
-118 MEAACAFF
+118 METACAFF
-126 ERELRMPGGAAGL
+126 ERELRMPDGASGL

-157 LGFAPSNNALMAHLK
+157 LGFAPNNNALMAHLK

-299 RVCPEPVLCLDGD
+299 RVCPEPILCLDGD

-434 PRMPSAFRAPSAA
+434 PVPPAPRMP
-447 RNVSPASRM
+447 V
-456 PSAPFSSP
+456 
-464 SRMPPVPFSSP
+464 PPTSK
-475 SPMQPAAPVSPA
+475 
-487 PQMPETPPAYL
+487 MPETPPAYL
-498 DDIPLPEAAPQYQE
+498 DDIPLPEAAPQHRK
-512 PQPTCPSQ
+512 PQPDRPSQ
-520 TPRQSANTGLPSNF
+520 APRQFANTGSPSN
-534 SPFPDTASFSGF
+534 SGPFPDTASFSGF
-546 RPSSNAFPSS
+546 RPSFNAVPLS
-556 GARPFSNSASSPNAR
+556 GRHPFSNSASSPDAHS
-571 PFPNSGRGA
+571 FPNSGRGA
-580 SRWADTRTPRPAL
+580 SRWADTRTLRPAL
-593 NHGIAAAPE
+593 SHGIAAAPE

-631 EYEEQVLSSDIK
+631 EYEEQVLSSDIR

-664 PAADELQQQLAQR
+664 PAANKLQQQLAQR

>member
-1 MANDDLQR
+1 MNDDLQR

-15 ARVSIADVVG
+15 ARVSIVDVVG

-82 FIDALQKLAHQAGLQ
+82 FIDALHKLSQQAGLP

-106 KEEDERKSLYEI
+106 KEEEERKSLYDI
-118 MEAACAFF
+118 METACNFF
-126 ERELRMPGGAAGL
+126 ERELRMPDGAEGL
-139 KYFTEKRG
+139 KYFMEKRG
-147 LSPETLKKFR
+147 LSKETIQKFR
-157 LGFAPSNNALMAHLK
+157 LGFAPNNNALMAHLK
-172 AQGIDEKDMK
+172 AEGINEKEMK

-222 VMEKIE
+222 VMEKLE

-254 VAYKEKKLIICEG
+254 VAYKEKNLIICEG

-288 ALTEEQIAEAW
+288 ALTEEQIMEAW
-299 RVCPEPVLCLDGD
+299 RVCPEPILCLDGD

-326 LPMLKAGYSLQFLF
+326 LPILKAGYSLKFLF

-349 YLQAHGHDSFA
+349 YLQAHGRESFG
-360 ALMRKT
+360 ALMKKT
-366 SPLIDIL
+366 KPLIDIL
-373 WRKYTENEDSSTPE
+373 WQKYTENEDSSTPE
-387 KKALIEKTLLS
+387 KKALIEKTLLA

-403 GDATVRS
+403 TDATVRS
-410 YYAQEIRSRI
+410 YYAQEIRNRI
-420 YAAFRRTPWQQPAA
+420 YLAFKQTAWQKREYTAPQPRTYSPRPQPT
-434 PRMPSAFRAPSAA
+434 PVRAT
-447 RNVSPASRM
+447 
-456 PSAPFSSP
+456 
-464 SRMPPVPFSSP
+464 
-475 SPMQPAAPVSPA
+475 PA
-487 PQMPETPPAYL
+487 PAPYNPPIQNQEPPAYL
-498 DDIPLPEAAPQYQE
+498 DNIPISEPLPMPKAYEPAAQQRPRT
-512 PQPTCPSQ
+512 PQ
-520 TPRQSANTGLPSNF
+520 TPTYTRSNNGYGNN
-534 SPFPDTASFSGF
+534 SYGNNNRYGNRRNSY
-546 RPSSNAFPSS
+546 NA
-556 GARPFSNSASSPNAR
+556 
-571 PFPNSGRGA
+571 
-580 SRWADTRTPRPAL
+580 PRPQI
-593 NHGIAAAPE
+593 NHTISNAPE
-602 TLRQSADGECD
+602 TLRQSADGEND
-613 KNLRFIIAAGLV
+613 KNIRFMIAAELI

-631 EYEEQVLSSDIK
+631 EYEEQLFSSDIK
-643 NAGLKNLFAAM
+643 NTKLKELLETI
-654 ADLYREAETP
+654 ADIYHNTETP
-664 PAADELQQQLAQR
+664 MSSEELLEKLSTTPQNQQIK
-677 PEGAP
+677 E
-682 LASLWELDMLKKRS
+682 LWELDMLQKRP
-696 PFINDLRKNI
+696 PFINDLRRNI

-716 TLEEEIKNVSAE
+716 GLEEEIKTLTQEV
-728 LCKNFTEEAYLRQS
+728 CQNFTEDAYTRLTE
-742 ALKKERDEILA
+742 LKKERDAILSH
-753 AAAEPED
+753 AAEPEV

>member
-118 MEAACAFF
+118 METACAFF
-126 ERELRMPGGAAGL
+126 ERELRMPDGASGL

-147 LSPETLKKFR
+147 LSLETLKKFR
-157 LGFAPSNNALMAHLK
+157 LGFAPNNNALMAHLK

-299 RVCPEPVLCLDGD
+299 RVCPEPILCLDGD

-434 PRMPSAFRAPSAA
+434 PVPPAPRMP
-447 RNVSPASRM
+447 V
-456 PSAPFSSP
+456 
-464 SRMPPVPFSSP
+464 PPTSK
-475 SPMQPAAPVSPA
+475 
-487 PQMPETPPAYL
+487 MPETPPAYL
-498 DDIPLPEAAPQYQE
+498 DDIPLPEAAPQHRK
-512 PQPTCPSQ
+512 PQPDRPSQ
-520 TPRQSANTGLPSNF
+520 APRQFTNTGSPSN
-534 SPFPDTASFSGF
+534 SGPFPDTASFSSF
-546 RPSSNAFPSS
+546 RPSFNAVPLS
-556 GARPFSNSASSPNAR
+556 GRRPFSNSASSPDAR
-571 PFPNSGRGA
+571 SFPNSGRGA
-580 SRWADTRTPRPAL
+580 SRWADTRTLRPAL
-593 NHGIAAAPE
+593 SHGIAAAPE

-631 EYEEQVLSSDIK
+631 EYEEQVLSSDIR

-742 ALKKERDEILA
+742 SLKKERDEILA